1 MRRFDITKFVL
12 LVLFFCFLV
21 SCDRKKTV
29 FKESVEQVKKNTE
42 NQDAVDDE
50 VIHANL
56 SYFDFDRIE
65 NLGQFFDSIADK
77 HGIPIRDL
85 GDEEHNERYVYD
97 CIKRIENFRRGIV
110 KFYPDDAV
118 RECISLLGLECAF
131 IANHAC
137 SIDIAYAEWFMML
150 AAYYSPDIT
159 YLVDMQSPDHSAGIR
174 NFGNEYNY
182 TPWWSYLFLK
192 REKGYE
198 VRSLGDD
205 VKIEKLFQLEDEQ
218 GQRYYLCTN
227 YTTRLEFMNFLYWR
241 KDSINVI
248 NVTSCNNVNDIDVDF
263 DSFYFNPQTLTWS
276 YCREDT
282 KSGKLIPVSEKPA
295 MKLHLDGMNSKFIT
309 EF

>member
-1 MRRFDITKFVL
+1 MNKNDFLFVVTLCML
-12 LVLFFCFLV
+12 LMLL
-21 SCDRKKTV
+21 SC
-29 FKESVEQVKKNTE
+29 KNSMTSSKLQ
-42 NQDAVDDE
+42 NDE
-50 VIHANL
+50 EYVIDNVIHAEMK
-56 SYFDFDRIE
+56 YFDFDTVEDICV
-65 NLGQFFDSIADK
+65 FFDDLASK
-77 HGIPIRDL
+77 HETL
-85 GDEEHNERYVYD
+85 LCEEEFHVVDECLSQLERYR
-97 CIKRIENFRRGIV
+97 KGEV
-110 KFYPDDAV
+110 KYYPD
-118 RECISLLGLECAF
+118 SLVKETMFSFGLAAAK
-131 IANHAC
+131 IDNHRPGV
-137 SIDIAYAEWFMML
+137 DLTFAEWFMML

-159 YLVDMQSPDHSAGIR
+159 YLVDMQSPDHLAGVH

-182 TPWWSYLFLK
+182 NPWWAYLFLK

-205 VKIEKLFQLEDEQ
+205 VQITRIFQLEDDNQ
-218 GQRYYLCTN
+218 QRYYLCTN

-248 NVTSCNNVNDIDVDF
+248 NVASCNNVNDIDVDF